1 MKIIDKMRE
10 ELQNDVLSFDDIND
24 VMTGHQYLLVE
35 DEDDESGIL
44 KYSNGK
50 SQIWLRYVMD
60 NGYYI
65 IENVTRSTKKRGKTE
80 VDPLYNE
87 KDIKA
92 MMDYFRDNH
101 KYEEF
106 MISMLE
112 MLLARRIGD
121 TLSLRWSDFYFEN
134 GRRKDTLSTLI
145 EEKTDKIVHIAITD
159 VVWKYLDWYCEQVH
173 INPLDNLKAFLFPT
187 QKKNDAKTPDELKDA
202 IDKHADSF
210 RYEFKKMAETCRIQN
225 VSTHSLRKTFGYIV
239 HELNKYDPDCLQVEQ
254 SIFGHS
260 DIETTKRYIGIMR
273 EKSRKYFADMG
284 TYLEN
289 VDEERTHS
297 IDNMPVIAVKTNDL
311 REILYAAIKS
321 GREEETDVAE
331 LLNRFISRVE
341 EKRMM

>member
-24 VMTGHQYLLVE
+24 VMTGHQYSLVE

-134 GRRKDTLSTLI
+134 GRRKDILSTLI
-145 EEKTDKIVHIAITD
+145 EEKTDKIVDIAITD
-159 VVWKYLDWYCEQVH
+159 VVWKYLDRYCEQRR

-187 QKKNDAKTPDELKDA
+187 QKKNEAKTADELKDA

-210 RYEFKKMAETCRIQN
+210 RYEFKKMAEACGIQN

-254 SIFGHS
+254 SIFGHA
-260 DIETTKRYIGIMR
+260 DIEMTKRYIGIMR